1 MGRRFE
7 TVEAPITGAQQ
18 AGSKLGVCVMLNAF
32 ERVFDRTG
40 AVYLLALGLL
50 MAGAVAAIGA

>member
-1 MGRRFE
+1 
-7 TVEAPITGAQQ
+7 
-18 AGSKLGVCVMLNAF
+18 MLNAF

>member
-1 MGRRFE
+1 
-7 TVEAPITGAQQ
+7 
-18 AGSKLGVCVMLNAF
+18 MLNAF
-32 ERVFDRTG
+32 ERAFDRSA